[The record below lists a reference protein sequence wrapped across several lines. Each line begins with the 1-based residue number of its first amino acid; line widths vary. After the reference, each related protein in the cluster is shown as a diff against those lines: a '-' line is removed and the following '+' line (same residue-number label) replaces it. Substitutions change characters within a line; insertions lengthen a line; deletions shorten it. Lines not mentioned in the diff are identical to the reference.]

1 MPSGMATDRIGT
13 VHGQDLRRLLDS
25 DLADPV
31 LVLQEGRAEVVPG
44 DGRDRSGLEIVSRAE
59 FVGRAGRTT
68 FSDEDL
74 ERQAARLSTAVD
86 ELGG

>member
-1 MPSGMATDRIGT
+1 MTNGMTTDRAST

-31 LVLQEGRAEVVPG
+31 LVLQEGRVEVVPG
-44 DGRDRSGLEIVSRAE
+44 DERDRSGLEIVSRTE
-59 FVGRAGRTT
+59 FVGRAGRTA
-68 FSDEDL
+68 FSDEEL
-74 ERQAARLSTAVD
+74 ERQAAQLSTAVD

>member
-1 MPSGMATDRIGT
+1 MTTDRVST
-13 VHGQDLRRLLDS
+13 VQGQDLRRLLDS

-31 LVLQEGRAEVVPG
+31 LVLQEGRVEVVPG
-44 DGRDRSGLEIVSRAE
+44 EGRERAGLEIVSRAD
-59 FVGRAGRTT
+59 FVSRAGRTT

-74 ERQAARLSTAVD
+74 ERQAAQLSTVVD